1 MLKFTT
7 SGESHGKGLI
17 TIIEGLP
24 SGLAVD
30 EEYIN
35 RELARRQKGYGR
47 GGRMQIETDEIEI
60 FAGVRNGKTLGS
72 PISFL
77 IRNRDYEN
85 WQDIMN
91 SGTCSRINDKVLT
104 RPRPGHADL
113 PGAMKYHHHDMRNVL
128 ERASARETASR
139 VAAGAFFKQ
148 FLEQFGILIYSYV
161 RSIGSVNVGTV
172 AIEKEN
178 LKDFCLRVE
187 NSPVR
192 CPDPESEG
200 QMIKLIEQAKSE
212 GESLGGSFEVGALGV
227 CPGLGSHISWERKL
241 DGQMAAALM
250 SIPAIKAV
258 AIGDGIA
265 NAVEFGSRVHDQIH
279 YREEAGLYRDS
290 NRAGGIEGGISNGET
305 VWAQAYM
312 KPIPTLYKPLVSVNT
327 ANWQEEKAQ
336 VERSDICAVPAAAV
350 VGEAMLAFVLAR
362 AFREQF
368 GGESMEQVEQ
378 AYSSYRE
385 YLERVWQW
393 KKI

>member
-24 SGLAVD
+24 SGLPVD

-35 RELARRQKGYGR
+35 EELARRQKGYGR

-60 FAGVRNGKTLGS
+60 FAGVRNAKTLGS

-91 SGTCSRINDKVLT
+91 SSACSRINDKVLT

-113 PGAMKYHHHDMRNVL
+113 PGAMKYQHRDMRNVL

-139 VAAGAFFKQ
+139 VAAGAFFKL
-148 FLEQFGILIYSYV
+148 FLEQFGISVYSYV
-161 RSIGSVNVGTV
+161 RSIGSVKAKAVTV
-172 AIEKEN
+172 EKDT

-187 NSPVR
+187 DSPVR
-192 CPDPESEG
+192 CPDKESETE
-200 QMIKLIEQAKSE
+200 MIKLIEQAKRE
-212 GESLGGSFEVGALGV
+212 GESRGGSFEVGALGV
-227 CPGLGSHISWERKL
+227 YPGLGSHVSWERKL
-241 DGQMAAALM
+241 DGQIAAALM

-258 AIGDGIA
+258 EIGDGIA
-265 NAVEFGSRVHDQIH
+265 NAGEFGSEVHDQIR
-279 YREEAGLYRDS
+279 YREETGLQRDS
-290 NRAGGIEGGISNGET
+290 NRAGGIEGGISNGE
-305 VWAQAYM
+305 VIYARAYM
-312 KPIPTLYKPLVSVNT
+312 KPIPTLYKPLISVNT
-327 ANWQEEKAQ
+327 TNWEEEKAQ

-362 AFREQF
+362 ACREQF
-368 GGESMEQVEQ
+368 GGESMEQVAQ
-378 AYSSYRE
+378 ACSSYRE
-385 YLERVWQW
+385 YLSRVWKW
-393 KKI
+393 KRI

>member
-24 SGLAVD
+24 SGLLVD

-47 GGRMQIETDEIEI
+47 GGRMQIESDTVEI

-77 IRNRDYEN
+77 IRNQDYEN

-91 SGTCSRINDKVLT
+91 SGTCTRIDERVLT

-113 PGAMKYHHHDMRNVL
+113 PGAMKYHHGDMRNVL

-139 VAAGAFFKQ
+139 VAAGAFFKL
-148 FLEQFGILIYSYV
+148 FLEQFGIFIYSYV
-161 RSIGSVNVGTV
+161 RSIGSIDVETV
-172 AIEKEN
+172 IIEKDNWKE
-178 LKDFCLRVE
+178 FCLEVE
-187 NSPVR
+187 DSPVR
-192 CPDPESEG
+192 CPDKEG
-200 QMIKLIEQAKSE
+200 EREMIKLIEQAKRE

-227 CPGLGSHISWERKL
+227 CPGLGSHISWEHKL
-241 DGQMAAALM
+241 DGQIAATLM

-258 AIGDGIA
+258 EIGDGLA
-265 NAVEFGSRVHDQIH
+265 NAAEFGSRVHDQIH
-279 YREEAGLYRDS
+279 YREEQGLYRSS

-305 VWAQAYM
+305 VWARAYM
-312 KPIPTLYKPLVSVNT
+312 KPIPTLYKPLISVNT

-336 VERSDICAVPAAAV
+336 VERSDVCAVPAAAV
-350 VGEAMLAFVLAR
+350 VGEAMLAFALAR

-368 GGESMEQVEQ
+368 GGESMDQVEQ
-378 AYSSYRE
+378 AYKSYRD
-385 YLERVWQW
+385 YLDKVWRW

>member
-258 AIGDGIA
+258 EIGDGIA
-265 NAVEFGSRVHDQIH
+265 NAAEFGSRVHDQIH

-312 KPIPTLYKPLVSVNT
+312 KPIPTLYKPLISVNT

-368 GGESMEQVEQ
+368 RGESMEQVEQ

>member
-24 SGLAVD
+24 SGLSVD

-35 RELARRQKGYGR
+35 QELARRQKGYGR

-60 FAGVRNGKTLGS
+60 FAGVRDGKTLGS

-113 PGAMKYHHHDMRNVL
+113 PGAMKYYHRDMRNVL

-139 VAAGAFFKQ
+139 VAAGTFFKL
-148 FLEQFGILIYSYV
+148 FLEQFGIKIYSYI
-161 RSIGSVNVGTV
+161 RSIGSVKARTV
-172 AIEKEN
+172 TIEKDK
-178 LKDFCLRVE
+178 LDKFCVQVE
-187 NSPVR
+187 DSPVR
-192 CPDPESEG
+192 CPDKESERE
-200 QMIKLIEQAKSE
+200 MIKLIEQAKRE
-212 GESLGGSFEVGALGV
+212 GESLGGSFEVGAFGV
-227 CPGLGSHISWERKL
+227 YPGLGSHISWESKL
-241 DGQMAAALM
+241 DGQIAAALM

-258 AIGDGIA
+258 EIGDGIA
-265 NAVEFGSRVHDQIH
+265 NAGECGSQVHDQIR
-279 YREEAGLYRDS
+279 YRDETGLYRNS
-290 NRAGGIEGGISNGET
+290 NRAGGIEGGISNGE
-305 VWAQAYM
+305 VVYARAYM
-312 KPIPTLYKPLVSVNT
+312 KPIPTLYRPLISVNT
-327 ANWQEEKAQ
+327 TRWEEEKAQ

-368 GGESMEQVEQ
+368 GGDSMEQVEQ
-378 AYSSYRE
+378 TCSSYRE
-385 YLERVWQW
+385 YLDKVWQW
-393 KKI
+393 KRI

>member
-24 SGLAVD
+24 SGLPVD
-30 EEYIN
+30 EAYIN

-47 GGRMQIETDEIEI
+47 GGRMQIETDKIEI
-60 FAGVRNGKTLGS
+60 FAGVRNSKTLGS
-72 PISFL
+72 PVSFL
-77 IRNRDYEN
+77 IRNQDYEN

-113 PGAMKYHHHDMRNVL
+113 PGAMKYHHRDMRNVL

-139 VAAGAFFKQ
+139 VAAGAFFKL
-148 FLEQFGILIYSYV
+148 FLEQLGILIYSYV
-161 RSIGSVNVGTV
+161 RSIGSVKAKPVT
-172 AIEKEN
+172 IEKDN
-178 LKDFCLRVE
+178 LKEFCLQVE

-192 CPDPESEG
+192 CPDQETAEA
-200 QMIKLIEQAKSE
+200 MIKLIEQAKSE

-227 CPGLGSHISWERKL
+227 YPGLGSHISWERKL
-241 DGQMAAALM
+241 DGQIARALM

-258 AIGDGIA
+258 EIGEGIA
-265 NAVEFGSRVHDQIH
+265 NAAEFGSGVHDQIR
-279 YREEAGLYRDS
+279 YREETGLNRDS

-305 VWAQAYM
+305 VWARAYM
-312 KPIPTLYKPLVSVNT
+312 KPIPTLYKPLISVNT
-327 ANWQEEKAQ
+327 TSWQEEKAQ
-336 VERSDICAVPAAAV
+336 VERSDICAVPAASV

-378 AYSSYRE
+378 ACSSYRE
-385 YLERVWQW
+385 YLRKVWQW
-393 KKI
+393 KRI

>member
-1 MLKFTT
+1 MLRFTT

-24 SGLAVD
+24 SGLPVD

-60 FAGVRNGKTLGS
+60 FAGVRDGKTLGS

-77 IRNRDYEN
+77 IRNQDYEN

-91 SGTCSRINDKVLT
+91 SGTCSRIGDRVLT

-113 PGAMKYHHHDMRNVL
+113 PGAMKYHHLDMRNVL

-139 VAAGAFFKQ
+139 VAAGAFFKT
-148 FLEQFGILIYSYV
+148 FLKQFGILIYSYV
-161 RSIGSVNVGTV
+161 RSIGSVKVGTT
-172 AIEKEN
+172 IEKNN
-178 LKDFCLRVE
+178 LEEFCAQVE
-187 NSPVR
+187 DSPLR
-192 CPDPESEG
+192 CPDKGSEG
-200 QMIKLIEQAKSE
+200 EMIKLIEKAKRE
-212 GESLGGSFEVGALGV
+212 GESLGGSFEVGAIGV
-227 CPGLGSHISWERKL
+227 YPGLGSHVSWECKL
-241 DGQMAAALM
+241 DGQIAAALM

-258 AIGDGIA
+258 EIGDGIA
-265 NAVEFGSRVHDQIH
+265 NAGEFGSRVHDQIR
-279 YREEAGLYRDS
+279 YQEEVGLYRDS
-290 NRAGGIEGGISNGET
+290 NRAGGIEGGMSNGET
-305 VWAQAYM
+305 IWVRAYM

-327 ANWQEEKAQ
+327 VNWEEEKAQ

-350 VGEAMLAFVLAR
+350 VGEAMLAFALAKV
-362 AFREQF
+362 FREQF
-368 GGESMEQVEQ
+368 GGASMDQ
-378 AYSSYRE
+378 AEEACSSYRE
-385 YLERVWQW
+385 YLGKVWKW

>member
-1 MLKFTT
+1 MLRFTT

-30 EEYIN
+30 KEYIN

-47 GGRMQIETDEIEI
+47 GGRMQIEADEVEI

-77 IRNRDYEN
+77 ISNRDYDN

-113 PGAMKYHHHDMRNVL
+113 PGAMKYYHRDMRNVL

-139 VAAGAFFKQ
+139 VAAGAFFKL
-148 FLEQFGILIYSYV
+148 FLKQFGILIYSYV
-161 RSIGSVNVGTV
+161 RSIGSVKAETV
-172 AIEKEN
+172 NIENDN
-178 LKDFCLRVE
+178 LEEFYARVE
-187 NSPVR
+187 DSPVR
-192 CPDPESEG
+192 CPDKVSEG
-200 QMIKLIEQAKSE
+200 EMIKLIEQAKSE
-212 GESLGGSFEVGALGV
+212 GESLGGSFEVGTLGIP
-227 CPGLGSHISWERKL
+227 PGLGSHISWERKL
-241 DGQMAAALM
+241 DGQIAFALM

-258 AIGDGIA
+258 EIGDGIA
-265 NAVEFGSRVHDQIH
+265 NAGELGSRVHDQIR
-279 YREEAGLYRDS
+279 YQEEQGLYRDI

-305 VWAQAYM
+305 IYARAYM
-312 KPIPTLYKPLVSVNT
+312 KPIPTLYKPLISVNT
-327 ANWQEEKAQ
+327 TDWKEEKAQ

-350 VGEAMLAFVLAR
+350 VGEAMMAFVLAR

-368 GGESMEQVEQ
+368 GGESIEQVEQ
-378 AYSSYRE
+378 ACSSYRE
-385 YLERVWQW
+385 YLNKVWQW
-393 KKI
+393 KRI